1 MEAASVTFSPI
12 YLDSSHAKHRIDFCL
27 SKVNGMVDSMVKER
41 SLTKADGEKIKNE
54 AEKLSVW

>member
-1 MEAASVTFSPI
+1 
-12 YLDSSHAKHRIDFCL
+12 
-27 SKVNGMVDSMVKER
+27 MVDSMVKER